1 MNGAGST
8 GELGIGL
15 LPISFSSASAS
26 SAVLFQSFDE
36 TSPTE
41 RIALVEVQES
51 NNENKKIIPGI
62 EQEILHRDIV
72 VVVH

>member
-8 GELGIGL
+8 GELGTGL
-15 LPISFSSASAS
+15 LPISFSSAS
-26 SAVLFQSFDE
+26 SAVLFQSFDK

-41 RIALVEVQES
+41 RIALVVVQES
-51 NNENKKIIPGI
+51 NNENKKFIPGI
-62 EQEILHRDIV
+62 EQEILYQDIV